1 VYFYGEQSIV
11 ATESNGASVSDNQSF
26 FDVVTSNIGVVAAV
40 VVVAVVASSGSDN
53 GNNDNDNDNDNLN
66 PPVIQGEVGRSSP

>member
-1 VYFYGEQSIV
+1 
-11 ATESNGASVSDNQSF
+11 
-26 FDVVTSNIGVVAAV
+26 

-66 PPVIQGEVGRSSP
+66 PPVIQGERETKQDKSVAQTAK